1 MASTIQFSD
10 DNGKTWQNCEG
21 SFTVSNN
28 DIAYNPE
35 DKVWVAVGDN
45 QILKR

>member
-10 DNGKTWQNCEG
+10 DNGKTWQELCQVG
-21 SFTVSNN
+21 LLFLDN

-35 DKVWVAVGDN
+35 DKVWVAVGFVYC
-45 QILKR
+45 